1 MAQPAA
7 AALGHVNDLA
17 AFVAES
23 PSSFHAAA
31 EAARRLDAAGFTGL
45 DESAP
50 WPRECGNY
58 YVVRDGAIIAWCRPE
73 SATATTGFHV
83 LGSHT
88 DSPSFKL
95 KPKPTTG
102 AHGWL
107 QAGVEVYGGPLLNS
121 WLDRELLLAGRL
133 ALLDGTTVLTR
144 TAPLLRFPQLAI
156 HLDRGVNEGLALDKQ
171 THMNPVWGIG
181 DPGQADLLGV
191 LAAEAGTDPE
201 AIGGY
206 DVVIA
211 DAQPVSSSA
220 PTASSSPAA
229 DWTTSPRCTPR

>member
-1 MAQPAA
+1 MAQPAPA
-7 AALGHVNDLA
+7 AREHINDLA
-17 AFVAES
+17 EFVAAS

-45 DESAP
+45 DETAT
-50 WPRECGNY
+50 WPREAGNY

-73 SATATTGFHV
+73 SATASTGFHV

-95 KPKPTTG
+95 KPKPTIG

-107 QAGVEVYGGPLLNS
+107 QAGVEVSGGPLLNS

-133 ALLDGTTVLTR
+133 ALLDGSTVLTR
-144 TAPLLRFPQLAI
+144 TAPMLRFPQLAI
-156 HLDRGVNEGLALDKQ
+156 HLDRTVNEGLALDKQ

-191 LAAEAGTDPE
+191 LAAEAGVDPA

-206 DVVIA
+206 DVVMA
-211 DAQPVSSSA
+211 DAQPGAVFG
-220 PTASSSPAA
+220 A
-229 DWTTSPRCTPR
+229 DSEFFAGGRKEDRKRGV